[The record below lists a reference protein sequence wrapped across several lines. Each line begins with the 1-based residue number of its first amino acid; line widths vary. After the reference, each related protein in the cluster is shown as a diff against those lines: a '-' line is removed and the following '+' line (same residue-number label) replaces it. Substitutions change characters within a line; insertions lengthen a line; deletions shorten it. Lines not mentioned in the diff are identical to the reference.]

1 MSSGGPGRIPLWF
14 ELWMGVIT
22 TVIALLCVALCW
34 EIAAQGS
41 FPTKVLLWVGLSVVG
56 GVAVC
61 FGILGLIR
69 YHAIL
74 VSLAAPILIATL
86 AALVWYEVPESAG
99 WRLSRPILEDQA
111 AACANPG
118 HRTRLGIYAVTYI
131 TRRDG
136 GCLFYIA
143 GGSTNSEGLAYFPD
157 TAPSIGP
164 PGPGAIGYEPF
175 HGPWYRFVENT

>member
-22 TVIALLCVALCW
+22 VVIALLCAALCW
-34 EIAAQGS
+34 ELAAQGS

-56 GVAVC
+56 AVAVC

-74 VSLAAPILIATL
+74 ISLAAPILIATL
-86 AALVWYEVPESAG
+86 AALVWYGVPESAG

-111 AACANPG
+111 TACANPG
-118 HRTRLGIYAVTYI
+118 HRTRLGVYTVTYI

-136 GCLFYIA
+136 GCLFYLDGA
-143 GGSTNSEGLAYFPD
+143 ATNSEGLAYFPD
-157 TAPSIGP
+157 SAPTIAP
-164 PGPGAIGYEPF
+164 AAPGAIGYEPF
-175 HGPWYRFVENT
+175 HGPWYRFVEST